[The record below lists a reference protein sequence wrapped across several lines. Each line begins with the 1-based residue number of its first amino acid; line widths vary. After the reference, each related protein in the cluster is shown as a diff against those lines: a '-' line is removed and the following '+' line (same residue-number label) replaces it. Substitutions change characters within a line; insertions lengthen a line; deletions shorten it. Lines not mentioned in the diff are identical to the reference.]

1 MILFYK
7 GNDNFQIEGYDYV
20 LIGDE
25 QMDCLMKDLLIQ
37 EYEAKTWTRPAFIY
51 MSSEENVDF
60 GFVRQAVETNI
71 NREWTLKRLMDEID
85 QEFEYFSVRN
95 ELYECLMRPDMN
107 RLKEDNEYK
116 RLMVHCFQLY
126 EDKKTP
132 LSVLK
137 EALRY
142 IREYL

>member
-7 GNDNFQIEGYDYV
+7 GNDDFTLEGYNYT

-25 QMDCLMKDLLIQ
+25 QLNCLMKDLLVN
-37 EYEAKTWTRPAFIY
+37 EYEAKTWTRPSFVY
-51 MSSEENVDF
+51 MSIEENVDF
-60 GFVRQAVETNI
+60 GFVRQAVETKT
-71 NREWTLKRLMDEID
+71 NREWTLKQLMNEVD

-95 ELYECLMRPDMN
+95 ELYEFLMNPN
-107 RLKEDNEYK
+107 RE
-116 RLMVHCFQLY
+116 RLQNDKQYRNCMVYGFSLY

-132 LSVLK
+132 LSTLK

>member
-7 GNDNFQIEGYDYV
+7 GMDDTSLDCEYK

-25 QMDCLMKDLLIQ
+25 QLDWSMKDLLIGN
-37 EYEAKTWTRPAFIY
+37 YEAKTWTRPAFIY
-51 MSSEENVDF
+51 MSVDEVADF
-60 GFVRQAVETNI
+60 GFCLQAVETKI
-71 NREWTLKRLMDEID
+71 NREWTLKRLMDEVE
-85 QEFEYFSVRN
+85 QEFEYFSIRN
-95 ELYECLMRPDMN
+95 ELYECLMNPDRE
-107 RLKEDNEYK
+107 RLQKDTHYRK
-116 RLMVHCFQLY
+116 CMAYGFSLY

-132 LSVLK
+132 LSALK